1 MPESANNYDC
11 VIAGAGFAGLAC
23 ATALADRGFRVRVLE
38 KKQDP
43 GQKLRTTGII
53 VREALDQIALL
64 DEMPESLTRRITAVR
79 LYAPNL
85 RSTWL
90 EAPGYYFLATDTP
103 GLMRWLASRATQA
116 GAELSLQSS
125 FTDAKRIRGGW
136 DLGSR
141 GTCRFLVGADGAN
154 SAVASALGLGR
165 NHELLHGIEHE
176 YRVEPG
182 IASLNEPDALHCF
195 VDRKIAPGYIGWVL
209 QGVDHL
215 QVGLAGRGA
224 EHASGIKKAM
234 RQFLDKISSVLPLQ
248 HKTPDSVRAGPIPCG
263 GLVRPLAKPR
273 ALLVGDAAGMV
284 SPVTAGGIH
293 TALKYGMASGHAI
306 ADFLEGRCEDPAVGL
321 VQRYPR
327 FRVKRALRVAYDRL
341 QSDVLINALLST
353 SAMRKFASRLYFHR

>member
-1 MPESANNYDC
+1 MPDSENNYDC

-23 ATALADRGFRVRVLE
+23 ATALAHRGFRVRVLE

-53 VREALDQIALL
+53 VREAVDQIALL
-64 DEMPESLTRRITAVR
+64 DEIPKSLTRRITALR

-85 RSTWL
+85 QSTWL

-103 GLMRWLASRATQA
+103 GLMRWLASRATRA
-116 GAELSLQSS
+116 GAGFSLRSS

-136 DLGSR
+136 DLGSQ

-176 YRVEPG
+176 YRVGPG
-182 IASLNEPDALHCF
+182 TAGFNEPHALHCF

-215 QVGLAGRGA
+215 QVGLAGR
-224 EHASGIKKAM
+224 
-234 RQFLDKISSVLPLQ
+234 
-248 HKTPDSVRAGPIPCG
+248 
-263 GLVRPLAKPR
+263 
-273 ALLVGDAAGMV
+273 
-284 SPVTAGGIH
+284 
-293 TALKYGMASGHAI
+293 
-306 ADFLEGRCEDPAVGL
+306 
-321 VQRYPR
+321 
-327 FRVKRALRVAYDRL
+327 
-341 QSDVLINALLST
+341 
-353 SAMRKFASRLYFHR
+353 